1 VEITWAPPP
10 VAEAAVLVASA
21 AKGEIA
27 CAPPPATGEAVV
39 LFVAYPHVAA
49 AA

>member
-1 VEITWAPPP
+1 VEIAWAPP

-21 AKGEIA
+21 AYGGGVA
-27 CAPPPATGEAVV
+27 RTPPTGEAAVSS
-39 LFVAYPHVAA
+39 VAYPHVAA